1 MLAALTLAGCSD
13 GGKQAGSPRYT
24 NCKRVDLRDM
34 NSGTL
39 IRGAEDLVF
48 DPRYN
53 RILVSAYDRW
63 ATEKAVKNKAPQLP
77 NGGLYAI
84 ALTPGWTK
92 GTELAA
98 RKLTR
103 GAAEGR
109 SFHPHGIDLLD
120 IPNKHAVLA
129 VINRE
134 YLKSG
139 PEPDAAWT
147 KKVSLEVYRIKNNR
161 LIEAGRIGTPD
172 LCRANDVKVI
182 DPTTFAVTTDRS
194 ACSGAAVFWE
204 NLFRVKGGALRKAT
218 LGGKAGITLNTQ
230 LSGIGFA
237 NGVAAGIAPNM
248 DNSGMDQATTFWIAG
263 TRERSL
269 IEFVETRHRRPFRD
283 NPEDAL
289 EIRTDTKRHPLF
301 AAPDNITMTPDD
313 TLIIAAHAS
322 LFRLARYRF
331 KWGWTSRAPSL
342 IVEWDPKTQTT
353 QTLFEDKSGKT
364 FSAATTALRIRGTLV
379 AGSVADSGLL
389 ICPHT
394 LEGGGS

>member
-1 MLAALTLAGCSD
+1 MLAGLTLVACGDS
-13 GGKQAGSPRYT
+13 GKRAGSPLYS

-34 NSGTL
+34 SSGEL

-63 ATEKAVKNKAPQLP
+63 ATEKAVKNKDPQLP

-92 GTELAA
+92 GNELPA

-103 GAAEGR
+103 GTAEGR
-109 SFHPHGIDLLD
+109 SFHPHGFDLLD

-139 PEPDAAWT
+139 AAPDAAWT
-147 KKVSLEVYRIKNNR
+147 KKVNLEVYRIKNNR
-161 LIEAGRIGTPD
+161 LIETGRIGTPD

-182 DPTTFAVTTDRS
+182 DPTTFAVTTDRK
-194 ACSGAAVFWE
+194 ACTGAAVYWQT
-204 NLFRVKGGALRKAT
+204 LLGIKGGALRAVT
-218 LGGKAGITLNTQ
+218 LGGKTGIALTTK

-237 NGVAAGIAPNM
+237 NGLAVDASP
-248 DNSGMDQATTFWIAG
+248 DTTDSGWDQATTSWVAA
-263 TRERSL
+263 TREKSL

-283 NPEDAL
+283 SPEDAI
-289 EIRTDTKRHPLF
+289 EIRTEIKKHPLS
-301 AAPDNITMTPDD
+301 AAPDNITLTPDN
-313 TLIIAAHAS
+313 TLIIAAHTN
-322 LFRLARYRF
+322 LFKLARYRF

-342 IVEWDPKTQTT
+342 IIEWDPKTKKS

-364 FSAATTALRIRGTLV
+364 FSAATTALRVRGTLV
-379 AGSVADSGLL
+379 AGSVTDRGLL
-389 ICPHT
+389 ICPYT
-394 LEGGGS
+394 LDGGGT